1 MKPKKII
8 NDKPITVNPLLTNEK
23 RPREEYKKWTAGRRK
38 LVLIDSKLVWRGITY
53 DPKYASMLVNYFSK
67 PVYREIK
74 DRKTWL
80 KTIKVKD
87 YPTIEEFRVIHK
99 IPKTTWDNW
108 VRDYP
113 EIREALSILDDMKKH
128 ALVVNW
134 LNGNYNAQFAK
145 FVGMN
150 DLGMAEKTETK
161 DTSSITDDQRK
172 SMVREYMRDLKDGEI
187 LDVNT
192 ESDDA

>member
-1 MKPKKII
+1 M
-8 NDKPITVNPLLTNEK
+8 
-23 RPREEYKKWTAGRRK
+23 
-38 LVLIDSKLVWRGITY
+38 
-53 DPKYASMLVNYFSK
+53 
-67 PVYREIK
+67 
-74 DRKTWL
+74 
-80 KTIKVKD
+80 
-87 YPTIEEFRVIHK
+87 
-99 IPKTTWDNW
+99 
-108 VRDYP
+108 
-113 EIREALSILDDMKKH
+113 
-128 ALVVNW
+128 NW

>member
-1 MKPKKII
+1 MKPQKVI
-8 NDKPITVNPLLTNEK
+8 NDKPITIDPRFTNEH
-23 RPREEYKKWTAGRRK
+23 RPREEYKKGAAWRRK
-38 LVLIDSKLVWRGITY
+38 LVLIDSKLVRRGITY
-53 DPKYASMLVNYFSK
+53 EPKYPSMLVNYFSK

-80 KTIKVKD
+80 KTIKVTD
-87 YPTIEEFRVIHK
+87 YPTFEEFRVNHK
-99 IPKTTWDNW
+99 IPKTTWDNR

-113 EIREALSILDDMKKH
+113 EMREAITIVNDMKKH
-128 ALVVNW
+128 SLVVNW
-134 LNGNYNAQFAK
+134 LNGNFNAQFAK

-172 SMVREYMRDLKDGEI
+172 NMVREYMKDIKDGEVLEVKGI
-187 LDVNT
+187 SNDT
-192 ESDDA
+192 